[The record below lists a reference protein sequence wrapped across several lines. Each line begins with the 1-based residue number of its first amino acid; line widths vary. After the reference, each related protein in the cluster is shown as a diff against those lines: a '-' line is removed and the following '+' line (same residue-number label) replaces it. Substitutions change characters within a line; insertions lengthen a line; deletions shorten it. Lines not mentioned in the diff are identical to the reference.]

1 MNENSSR
8 AFAKL
13 LRDEILQL
21 MDVMGLIAE
30 PKEELLDAD
39 IEKLIEERQAARK
52 AKNFARADEI
62 RNGHHT
68 SRHERRSKME
78 KSIISL
84 EDSLDSVFG
93 LSSKDWKLYSPL
105 TLAYLGDAVYEMV
118 IRTICVKR
126 TNMQTQ
132 KLHRKVTGYVSAKA
146 QAKMMDALIGE
157 LTEEEESIYRRGRN
171 SKPYTKAKNA
181 SMEEYLKATGFE
193 ALVGYLYL
201 QKEYERMNALIA
213 HGIEALQ
220 EK

>member
-1 MNENSSR
+1 
-8 AFAKL
+8 
-13 LRDEILQL
+13 
-21 MDVMGLIAE
+21 
-30 PKEELLDAD
+30 
-39 IEKLIEERQAARK
+39 
-52 AKNFARADEI
+52 
-62 RNGHHT
+62 
-68 SRHERRSKME
+68 ME

-171 SKPYTKAKNA
+171 SKPYAKAKNA

>member
-1 MNENSSR
+1 
-8 AFAKL
+8 
-13 LRDEILQL
+13 
-21 MDVMGLIAE
+21 
-30 PKEELLDAD
+30 
-39 IEKLIEERQAARK
+39 
-52 AKNFARADEI
+52 
-62 RNGHHT
+62 
-68 SRHERRSKME
+68 ME

-146 QAKMMDALIGE
+146 QAKMMGALIGG

>member
-1 MNENSSR
+1 
-8 AFAKL
+8 
-13 LRDEILQL
+13 
-21 MDVMGLIAE
+21 
-30 PKEELLDAD
+30 
-39 IEKLIEERQAARK
+39 
-52 AKNFARADEI
+52 
-62 RNGHHT
+62 
-68 SRHERRSKME
+68 ME

-126 TNMQTQ
+126 ANMQTQ

-146 QAKMMDALIGE
+146 QAKMMDALAGE

-201 QKEYERMNALIA
+201 QKEYERMNALLA

>member
-1 MNENSSR
+1 M
-8 AFAKL
+8 
-13 LRDEILQL
+13 
-21 MDVMGLIAE
+21 
-30 PKEELLDAD
+30 
-39 IEKLIEERQAARK
+39 
-52 AKNFARADEI
+52 
-62 RNGHHT
+62 
-68 SRHERRSKME
+68 
-78 KSIISL
+78 SL

>member
-1 MNENSSR
+1 
-8 AFAKL
+8 
-13 LRDEILQL
+13 
-21 MDVMGLIAE
+21 
-30 PKEELLDAD
+30 
-39 IEKLIEERQAARK
+39 
-52 AKNFARADEI
+52 
-62 RNGHHT
+62 
-68 SRHERRSKME
+68 ME

-126 TNMQTQ
+126 ANMQTQ

-181 SMEEYLKATGFE
+181 SMEEYLKATGVE

>member
-1 MNENSSR
+1 MEESL
-8 AFAKL
+8 KYL
-13 LRDEILQL
+13 
-21 MDVMGLIAE
+21 
-30 PKEELLDAD
+30 KEQFHLGNTD
-39 IEKLIEERQAARK
+39 IR
-52 AKNFARADEI
+52 
-62 RNGHHT
+62 T
-68 SRHERRSKME
+68 
-78 KSIISL
+78 
-84 EDSLDSVFG
+84 
-93 LSSKDWKLYSPL
+93 YSPL

>member
-1 MNENSSR
+1 
-8 AFAKL
+8 
-13 LRDEILQL
+13 
-21 MDVMGLIAE
+21 
-30 PKEELLDAD
+30 
-39 IEKLIEERQAARK
+39 
-52 AKNFARADEI
+52 
-62 RNGHHT
+62 
-68 SRHERRSKME
+68 ME
-78 KSIISL
+78 KSMISL

-146 QAKMMDALIGE
+146 QAKMMDALAGE

>member
-1 MNENSSR
+1 
-8 AFAKL
+8 
-13 LRDEILQL
+13 
-21 MDVMGLIAE
+21 
-30 PKEELLDAD
+30 
-39 IEKLIEERQAARK
+39 
-52 AKNFARADEI
+52 
-62 RNGHHT
+62 
-68 SRHERRSKME
+68 ME
-78 KSIISL
+78 KSIMSL

>member
-1 MNENSSR
+1 
-8 AFAKL
+8 
-13 LRDEILQL
+13 
-21 MDVMGLIAE
+21 
-30 PKEELLDAD
+30 
-39 IEKLIEERQAARK
+39 
-52 AKNFARADEI
+52 
-62 RNGHHT
+62 
-68 SRHERRSKME
+68 ME

-84 EDSLDSVFG
+84 EDSLDTVFG

-146 QAKMMDALIGE
+146 QAKMMDTLIGE

-201 QKEYERMNALIA
+201 QKEYERMNVLIA
-213 HGIEALQ
+213 RGIEALQ

>member
-1 MNENSSR
+1 
-8 AFAKL
+8 
-13 LRDEILQL
+13 
-21 MDVMGLIAE
+21 
-30 PKEELLDAD
+30 
-39 IEKLIEERQAARK
+39 
-52 AKNFARADEI
+52 
-62 RNGHHT
+62 
-68 SRHERRSKME
+68 ME

-84 EDSLDSVFG
+84 EDSLGSVFG

-146 QAKMMDALIGE
+146 QAKMMGALIGE

>member
-1 MNENSSR
+1 
-8 AFAKL
+8 
-13 LRDEILQL
+13 
-21 MDVMGLIAE
+21 
-30 PKEELLDAD
+30 
-39 IEKLIEERQAARK
+39 
-52 AKNFARADEI
+52 
-62 RNGHHT
+62 
-68 SRHERRSKME
+68 ME

-84 EDSLDSVFG
+84 EDSLDSIFG

-146 QAKMMDALIGE
+146 QAKMMDALAGE

-201 QKEYERMNALIA
+201 QKKYERMNALIA

>member
-1 MNENSSR
+1 
-8 AFAKL
+8 
-13 LRDEILQL
+13 
-21 MDVMGLIAE
+21 
-30 PKEELLDAD
+30 
-39 IEKLIEERQAARK
+39 
-52 AKNFARADEI
+52 
-62 RNGHHT
+62 
-68 SRHERRSKME
+68 ME
-78 KSIISL
+78 KSMISL

-126 TNMQTQ
+126 TNMKTQ

>member
-1 MNENSSR
+1 
-8 AFAKL
+8 
-13 LRDEILQL
+13 
-21 MDVMGLIAE
+21 
-30 PKEELLDAD
+30 
-39 IEKLIEERQAARK
+39 
-52 AKNFARADEI
+52 
-62 RNGHHT
+62 
-68 SRHERRSKME
+68 ME

-171 SKPYTKAKNA
+171 SKPYTMAKNA

-193 ALVGYLYL
+193 ALIGYLYL

>member
-1 MNENSSR
+1 
-8 AFAKL
+8 
-13 LRDEILQL
+13 
-21 MDVMGLIAE
+21 
-30 PKEELLDAD
+30 
-39 IEKLIEERQAARK
+39 
-52 AKNFARADEI
+52 
-62 RNGHHT
+62 
-68 SRHERRSKME
+68 ME

-146 QAKMMDALIGE
+146 QAKMMDALAGE

-201 QKEYERMNALIA
+201 QKEYERMNALLA

>member
-1 MNENSSR
+1 
-8 AFAKL
+8 
-13 LRDEILQL
+13 
-21 MDVMGLIAE
+21 
-30 PKEELLDAD
+30 
-39 IEKLIEERQAARK
+39 
-52 AKNFARADEI
+52 
-62 RNGHHT
+62 
-68 SRHERRSKME
+68 ME

-84 EDSLDSVFG
+84 EDSLDTVFG

-157 LTEEEESIYRRGRN
+157 LSEEEESIYRRGRN

-181 SMEEYLKATGFE
+181 SMEEYLKATGSE

-213 HGIEALQ
+213 RGIEALQ

>member
-1 MNENSSR
+1 
-8 AFAKL
+8 
-13 LRDEILQL
+13 
-21 MDVMGLIAE
+21 
-30 PKEELLDAD
+30 
-39 IEKLIEERQAARK
+39 
-52 AKNFARADEI
+52 
-62 RNGHHT
+62 
-68 SRHERRSKME
+68 ME

-84 EDSLDSVFG
+84 EDSLDTVFG

-146 QAKMMDALIGE
+146 QAKMMDALLKE

-181 SMEEYLKATGFE
+181 SMEEYLKATGFG

-220 EK
+220 AK

>member
-1 MNENSSR
+1 
-8 AFAKL
+8 
-13 LRDEILQL
+13 
-21 MDVMGLIAE
+21 
-30 PKEELLDAD
+30 
-39 IEKLIEERQAARK
+39 
-52 AKNFARADEI
+52 
-62 RNGHHT
+62 
-68 SRHERRSKME
+68 ME

-157 LTEEEESIYRRGRN
+157 LTEEEENIYRRGRN

-193 ALVGYLYL
+193 ALGGYLYL

>member
-1 MNENSSR
+1 
-8 AFAKL
+8 
-13 LRDEILQL
+13 
-21 MDVMGLIAE
+21 
-30 PKEELLDAD
+30 
-39 IEKLIEERQAARK
+39 
-52 AKNFARADEI
+52 
-62 RNGHHT
+62 
-68 SRHERRSKME
+68 ME

-146 QAKMMDALIGE
+146 QAKMIDALIGE

-220 EK
+220 GK

>member
-1 MNENSSR
+1 
-8 AFAKL
+8 
-13 LRDEILQL
+13 
-21 MDVMGLIAE
+21 
-30 PKEELLDAD
+30 
-39 IEKLIEERQAARK
+39 
-52 AKNFARADEI
+52 
-62 RNGHHT
+62 
-68 SRHERRSKME
+68 ME

-118 IRTICVKR
+118 IRTICVTR

-181 SMEEYLKATGFE
+181 SMEEYLKATGCE

-201 QKEYERMNALIA
+201 QKEDERMNALIA

>member
-1 MNENSSR
+1 
-8 AFAKL
+8 
-13 LRDEILQL
+13 
-21 MDVMGLIAE
+21 
-30 PKEELLDAD
+30 
-39 IEKLIEERQAARK
+39 
-52 AKNFARADEI
+52 
-62 RNGHHT
+62 
-68 SRHERRSKME
+68 ME

-105 TLAYLGDAVYEMV
+105 MLAYLGDAVYEMV

>member
-1 MNENSSR
+1 
-8 AFAKL
+8 
-13 LRDEILQL
+13 
-21 MDVMGLIAE
+21 
-30 PKEELLDAD
+30 
-39 IEKLIEERQAARK
+39 
-52 AKNFARADEI
+52 
-62 RNGHHT
+62 
-68 SRHERRSKME
+68 ME

-126 TNMQTQ
+126 ANMQTQ

-146 QAKMMDALIGE
+146 QAKMMDALAGE

-201 QKEYERMNALIA
+201 QKEYERMNVLIA

-220 EK
+220 EN

>member
-1 MNENSSR
+1 
-8 AFAKL
+8 
-13 LRDEILQL
+13 
-21 MDVMGLIAE
+21 
-30 PKEELLDAD
+30 
-39 IEKLIEERQAARK
+39 
-52 AKNFARADEI
+52 
-62 RNGHHT
+62 
-68 SRHERRSKME
+68 ME

-118 IRTICVKR
+118 SRTICVKR

>member
-1 MNENSSR
+1 
-8 AFAKL
+8 
-13 LRDEILQL
+13 
-21 MDVMGLIAE
+21 
-30 PKEELLDAD
+30 
-39 IEKLIEERQAARK
+39 
-52 AKNFARADEI
+52 
-62 RNGHHT
+62 
-68 SRHERRSKME
+68 ME

-126 TNMQTQ
+126 ANMQTQ

-157 LTEEEESIYRRGRN
+157 LTEEEEGIYRRGRN

>member
-1 MNENSSR
+1 
-8 AFAKL
+8 
-13 LRDEILQL
+13 
-21 MDVMGLIAE
+21 
-30 PKEELLDAD
+30 
-39 IEKLIEERQAARK
+39 
-52 AKNFARADEI
+52 
-62 RNGHHT
+62 
-68 SRHERRSKME
+68 ME

-157 LTEEEESIYRRGRN
+157 LTEEEESIDRRGRN

>member
-1 MNENSSR
+1 
-8 AFAKL
+8 
-13 LRDEILQL
+13 
-21 MDVMGLIAE
+21 
-30 PKEELLDAD
+30 
-39 IEKLIEERQAARK
+39 
-52 AKNFARADEI
+52 
-62 RNGHHT
+62 
-68 SRHERRSKME
+68 ME

-126 TNMQTQ
+126 ANMQTQ

-146 QAKMMDALIGE
+146 QAKMMDALAGE

-201 QKEYERMNALIA
+201 QKEYERLNALIA